1 MWNTIIITW
10 KKGQINLGRYGVKI
24 LSHKFSKFKNIS
36 NVLYWTTQAD
46 TYLQHFVKFFD
57 QTNINPKQNLF
68 LELGE
73 FLGTCWSKKYFGKF
87 SSNHAL
93 LSSINRRCLR
103 PIWFFLLCKFTF
115 FSPTFVFSIIKMKS
129 FAQFFS
135 ISVLMFLRKF
145 SWCADPDLYFFRN
158 IFLLISCLF
167 WFLILFWFL
176 VQEHEWS
183 AFAWSLI
190 PILPF
195 LFIIIFLTGR
205 TSISL

>member
-1 MWNTIIITW
+1 MP
-10 KKGQINLGRYGVKI
+10 
-24 LSHKFSKFKNIS
+24 HKFSKFKNIS
-36 NVLYWTTQAD
+36 NVLYWTTKTD

-57 QTNINPKQNLF
+57 QTNKPKTNLF

-93 LSSINRRCLR
+93 LSSINLRCLR
-103 PIWFFLLCKFTF
+103 PIWFFFLCKFTF
-115 FSPTFVFSIIKMKS
+115 PPYSCFLDHKDKKFSLI
-129 FAQFFS
+129 FS
-135 ISVLMFLRKF
+135 ISLLIFLRKF
-145 SWCADPDLYFFRN
+145 SQCADPDLSFFRN

-183 AFAWSLI
+183 AFAWPLI
-190 PILPF
+190 TTLPV

-205 TSISL
+205 TSTSL